1 MANTFLRKISNNIS
15 SVETSV
21 GNYTVDANIGAVVIG
36 LSISNTN
43 VSQVFANVI
52 INNGT
57 TDYYIIRNGLIPA
70 AGALVVAGGEQK
82 IILQTGDSVQVSAS
96 GNVDAVMNVMETDGV
111 GITDDGDGGGTET
124 VISNAWGANDGVWY
138 NSLGDNRVLFFRSS
152 TTEELNN
159 ALALLGTGDVFKA
172 TTKIN
177 EDFYPGTV
185 VQEVTFTVVSVD
197 PGTEFEP
204 VWIIDVTSSV
214 SINADAE
221 LDGVIGITIV

>member
-21 GNYTVDANIGAVVIG
+21 GNYTVGGNVGAVVIG

-96 GNVDAVMNVMETDGV
+96 GNVDAVMNIMESSDV
-111 GITDDGDGGGTET
+111 GLTIDDIIFEFTVEGDLGSQSGTEDLET
-124 VISNAWGANDGVWY
+124 
-138 NSLGDNRVLFFRSS
+138 
-152 TTEELNN
+152 
-159 ALALLGTGDVFKA
+159 GTG
-172 TTKIN
+172 
-177 EDFYPGTV
+177 TV
-185 VQEVTFTVVSVD
+185 D
-197 PGTEFEP
+197 L
-204 VWIIDVTSSV
+204 
-214 SINADAE
+214 NA
-221 LDGVIGITIV
+221 